1 MGRDGLFRRHAR
13 HEERAGGAA
22 LRACL
27 SRAAACGYRPPVL
40 PDAPPRRRRWL
51 RRLTVAVLVM
61 LVLVVALLG
70 GAGWYYAGEIHAG
83 ALAVDRTPP
92 ETVEDTLVETVDGD
106 KAVLRRTGEA
116 RDDDPLRR
124 PDTYGLVW
132 DGGAGLVSGPPE
144 ARDDGSVVRS
154 LDVVTGEPPAPGTPA
169 DLRTDVWT
177 DPRAAHG
184 VDFEDVGIPCAGG
197 TCPAWF
203 VPGEG
208 PTWMVFVHGKGGTRT
223 EGLRALGPAV
233 DAGLPS
239 LLISYRND
247 EGAPADPTGE
257 YRYGDTEWR
266 DLEAAVDFAI
276 GRGAE
281 RVVLFGASMGGGI
294 VAAFLE
300 RSDRA
305 DVVAG
310 VVLDAPMLDLDAT
323 VDHGAAQR
331 ELPVIG
337 GLPDVLTSTAEW
349 IAGRRYDLDWAAV
362 DHLPGD
368 WLEVPALVFHGTDDD
383 TVPISVTD
391 EFATG
396 RPDLV
401 QAVRVEGAGHVRSWN
416 VDPRGY
422 ERRES
427 AFLACV
433 TAAEPPSTCRVA

>member
-1 MGRDGLFRRHAR
+1 M
-13 HEERAGGAA
+13 
-22 LRACL
+22 
-27 SRAAACGYRPPVL
+27 PPDVSL
-40 PDAPPRRRRWL
+40 PRPRRL
-51 RRLTVAVLVM
+51 RRLVVAA
-61 LVLVVALLG
+61 LVLLLLGVVVVG
-70 GAGWYYAGEIHAG
+70 GAGWYYAGEIHEG
-83 ALAVDRTPP
+83 ALAVDRSPRP
-92 ETVEDTLVETVDGD
+92 AVDDTVVVGVDGGT
-106 KAVLRRTGEA
+106 AVLRRTGEA
-116 RDDDPLRR
+116 GDDDPLRR
-124 PDTYGLVW
+124 PETYGLVW
-132 DGGAGLVSGPPE
+132 DGGAGVVSGEPQPH
-144 ARDDGSVVRS
+144 DDGSVVRT
-154 LDVVTGEPPAPGTPA
+154 LDVVDGRPPAPGTPA
-169 DLRTDVWT
+169 DLRGDVWT
-177 DPRAAHG
+177 DPGAAYG
-184 VDFEDVGIPCAGG
+184 VPYVDVDVACGEGV
-197 TCPAWF
+197 CPAWS
-203 VPGEG
+203 VAGEG
-208 PTWMVFVHGKGGTRT
+208 STWMVFVHGKGSTRA

-233 DAGLPS
+233 DADLPS

-247 EGAPADPTGE
+247 EGAPTDPSGE

-266 DLEAAVDFAI
+266 DLEAAVDFAT
-276 GRGAE
+276 GEGAE

-337 GLPDVLTSTAEW
+337 ALPDFLTSTAEW
-349 IAGRRYDLDWAAV
+349 LAGLRYGLDWAAV
-362 DHLPGD
+362 DHLPAD

-383 TVPISVTD
+383 TVPIAITD
-391 EFATG
+391 ELATG

-433 TAAEPPSTCRVA
+433 TAARPAASCATG